1 MSTRKVYLGVGH
13 QHGGKD
19 PGAVANGFKEKDLN
33 LTVALTVR
41 DELAR
46 HGVSSMMSRD
56 VDLTEDLTERIKEC
70 NNYDPTLALDIHHN
84 AGGGDGAE
92 IFYHYKGGASKDLA
106 QNILDSIV
114 ANTEQNSRG
123 LKVKLNSRGTDYFG
137 FIRETYAPAVIV
149 ECAFLD
155 NKKDLEVI
163 DTYAEQVL
171 MGEAIARGI
180 LKTLGVA
187 YIPKETVKEN
197 VLYRV
202 QCGAF
207 RNRDYAVAYEK
218 KLKEAGFDAFIVE
231 VK

>member
-84 AGGGDGAE
+84 AGKT
-92 IFYHYKGGASKDLA
+92 HYCLSM
-106 QNILDSIV
+106 Q
-114 ANTEQNSRG
+114 
-123 LKVKLNSRGTDYFG
+123 
-137 FIRETYAPAVIV
+137 
-149 ECAFLD
+149 
-155 NKKDLEVI
+155 
-163 DTYAEQVL
+163 
-171 MGEAIARGI
+171 
-180 LKTLGVA
+180 
-187 YIPKETVKEN
+187 
-197 VLYRV
+197 
-202 QCGAF
+202 
-207 RNRDYAVAYEK
+207 
-218 KLKEAGFDAFIVE
+218 
-231 VK
+231 

>member
-1 MSTRKVYLGVGH
+1 MSKKVYIGVG
-13 QHGGKD
+13 HGGKD

-46 HGVSSMMSRD
+46 HGVSFMMSRD

-70 NNYDPTLALDIHHN
+70 NNYDPDLALDIHHN

-163 DTYAEQVL
+163 DTYEEQKL

-187 YIPKETVKEN
+187 YIPKEIVVEN
-197 VLYRV
+197 MYYRV

-207 RNRDYAVAYEK
+207 RNRSNAEALEK
-218 KLKEAGFDAFIVE
+218 KLKEAGFDAFIFT
-231 VK
+231 VKQ